1 MQNNLCY
8 CGNLRSNNSIFTIW
22 CEKCLA
28 HNLKS
33 VNALFSACQKEHR
46 GAGGAAICICGA
58 ACGGSYACSA
68 LGLIKIALTTK
79 SEEMREEI
87 IRLFGW
93 EWN

>member
-1 MQNNLCY
+1 MQNSLCS

-46 GAGGAAICICGA
+46 GAGSARICICGA

-68 LGLIKIALTTK
+68 LGLIKIALSTK
-79 SEEMREEI
+79 SEELREEI